1 MCCGNQ
7 LISNSTF
14 YMSTLLDHGISFPF
28 IAKGDYSLPYHI
40 FSRPI
45 CANHLPTQKAI
56 PTSEQIFQVH

>member
-1 MCCGNQ
+1 
-7 LISNSTF
+7 
-14 YMSTLLDHGISFPF
+14 MSTLLDHGISFPF